1 MVVYS
6 FYYFRIICNVN
17 IFIGKNI
24 ICILFE
30 AEGDSVLLILGDL
43 GGGVIGVVL
52 GVVGDLGWVL
62 FVFIW
67 IFCL

>member
-1 MVVYS
+1 M
-6 FYYFRIICNVN
+6 CNVN

-30 AEGDSVLLILGDL
+30 AEGDFVLLILGDL

-52 GVVGDLGWVL
+52 GVVGDLG
-62 FVFIW
+62 
-67 IFCL
+67 

>member
-1 MVVYS
+1 M
-6 FYYFRIICNVN
+6 CNVN

-30 AEGDSVLLILGDL
+30 AEGDFVLLILGDL